1 MNLTLSDTRAAS
13 SMAFCFRWSNSL
25 SVNTLRFV
33 ISSVCRPAYIL
44 CLHGSERCRPLSC
57 RVLEHA
63 LPLASVC
70 PKPGAPSLLDQH
82 SHTLCARA
90 GNGSADGSSNGFI
103 VSNTVLTFGRSCLYA
118 GIGSADGSSNDSIY
132 PTPYC
137 CWVYVRAVAQLMA
150 APRVTFYPTPYCCW
164 MLVPMQ
170 AVAQQMAAR
179 TTLFYPKGA
188 CCMAWT

>member
-1 MNLTLSDTRAAS
+1 M
-13 SMAFCFRWSNSL
+13 
-25 SVNTLRFV
+25 RFV

-103 VSNTVLTFGRSCLYA
+103 VSNTVLTLTLVSLCRHRPNRWQLQWFHLPNTFLLLGVCAGSGSADGCSNAFILPDTVLLLDARAYA
-118 GIGSADGSSNDSIY
+118 GSGSADGSSDDVILPQGSVLY
-132 PTPYC
+132 GMDLASQEHM
-137 CWVYVRAVAQLMA
+137 VRQ
-150 APRVTFYPTPYCCW
+150 
-164 MLVPMQ
+164 
-170 AVAQQMAAR
+170 
-179 TTLFYPKGA
+179 
-188 CCMAWT
+188 